1 MCGPDVFRQ
10 VGAAGEL
17 QLTLI
22 PAARVAQRLAPR
34 WCRAI
39 PHHGATAVAVE
50 HGGGGAA
57 AGRCALHVHQGAA
70 DTATRTRQNKD
81 TVMAERRADA
91 N

>member
-1 MCGPDVFRQ
+1 MHGPDVLGQ

-34 WCRAI
+34 WCRAV
-39 PHHGATAVAVE
+39 PHHRTAAVAVE

-57 AGRCALHVHQGAA
+57 TGCCALQVHQGAA
-70 DTATRTRQNKD
+70 DTAKGTRQNKD
-81 TVMAERRADA
+81 TVTAE
-91 N
+91 

>member
-1 MCGPDVFRQ
+1 MRGPDVFGQ

-22 PAARVAQRLAPR
+22 PAARVAQRLAPC
-34 WCRAI
+34 WCRAV
-39 PHHGATAVAVE
+39 PHHRATAVAVE

-70 DTATRTRQNKD
+70 DTAKRTRQNKN
-81 TVMAERRADA
+81 TVAAE
-91 N
+91 